1 MSLLIGELQV
11 EIFISFWRSY
21 VCIFTR
27 QAIIFDF
34 SARTDLRSELESLF
48 YEIHLLEKTDQSRSQ
63 DLTKLKDILLHC
75 KDEVRFSHFYPY
87 LTPPSH
93 LFTPVFTL
101 IYPRLHSSFTSNSSL
116 FTLIFTP
123 MYSNVHPYLLPS
135 SPLFTPKFIF
145 FNPDFT
151 QIFSSKVKFSN
162 IGCPLSIVCQKKII
176 AQSIWFGRPCRI

>member
-1 MSLLIGELQV
+1 MSLLIGELQI
-11 EIFISFWRSY
+11 EFLISFWRSY

-93 LFTPVFTL
+93 FLP
-101 IYPRLHSSFTSNSSL
+101 
-116 FTLIFTP
+116 
-123 MYSNVHPYLLPS
+123 PS
-135 SPLFTPKFIF
+135 SPLFTP
-145 FNPDFT
+145 DFT
-151 QIFSSKVKFSN
+151 
-162 IGCPLSIVCQKKII
+162 PLSPQIHPYLPSSSPLCTPMFTPIYSHLHPYLPLNSSFLTPTSPKFLVRK
-176 AQSIWFGRPCRI
+176 